1 MFQTYP
7 ESSYQLED
15 HVTLKNYIL
24 GGKGIITMKSPTGKQ
39 KTYAFNKPRNEDK
52 FDEGTIFVYRKTD
65 TNTWLYVG
73 MITPYFKFRL
83 TRASTW
89 DTDSENVNGVRY
101 LLKVANGEVKNKM
114 EIYHCGVCA
123 VCGRRLTNWKSIL
136 RGIGPKCRKKL
147 R

>member
-89 DTDSENVNGVRY
+89 DTDNENVNGVRY
-101 LLKVANGEVKNKM
+101 LLKVADGEIKSKM

-123 VCGRRLTNWKSIL
+123 VCGRRLTHWKSIL
-136 RGIGPKCRKKL
+136 RGVGPKCRKKL

>member
-7 ESSYQLED
+7 ESSYQIED